1 MYRFVTGLLDSQ
13 QDKQKKQSMYSLAK
27 TIGLP
32 ATFVELRHQATHEQ
46 LPSLLKLR
54 GAAKKAL
61 GWIWEFYWRDLVP
74 VSDTRTGPNQQGV
87 VTGGITGMV
96 MSGSGREENDVLHA
110 AATDSLAVQQLDP
123 ASLPPLSCEEVL
135 VGFMRGKLDE
145 VTARTYLAEHDEA
158 LIIKTTDGIGNSTND
173 MRIMT
178 RALRLVGAMIEGTCP
193 LITKKSSSSATGA
206 ESAAAAAAAGGLGG
220 KGPEGSSGGWHRRSR
235 ESWTPKP
242 IGIV

>member
-74 VSDTRTGPNQQGV
+74 VNDTMTGPNQQGAV
-87 VTGGITGMV
+87 IDNIVGMA
-96 MSGSGREENDVLHA
+96 MSGPGREEHAGLHA
-110 AATDSLAVQQLDP
+110 AADSLAVQHLDL

-135 VGFMRGKLDE
+135 IGFMKRKLDE

-158 LIIKTTDGIGNSTND
+158 LIIKTTDGIGNSTDD

-193 LITKKSSSSATGA
+193 LITKKSSSPATGA
-206 ESAAAAAAAGGLGG
+206 ETAAAAAAAGGLGG
-220 KGPEGSSGGWHRRSR
+220 EGPEGSSGSWHRQSR

>member
-1 MYRFVTGLLDSQ
+1 VTGLLDSQ

-46 LPSLLKLR
+46 LPSLLRLR

-61 GWIWEFYWRDLVP
+61 SWIWDFYWKDLVLAN
-74 VSDTRTGPNQQGV
+74 DTMMNSGKQGA
-87 VTGGITGMV
+87 VTGNTTGMV
-96 MSGSGREENDVLHA
+96 MSGSSTGGNVQPGA
-110 AATDSLAVQQLDP
+110 AAVATNSLAVQQLDL

-135 VGFMRGKLDE
+135 IGFMRGKLDE
-145 VTARTYLAEHDEA
+145 ATARIYLAEHDEA
-158 LIIKTTDGIGNSTND
+158 LIIKTTDAIGNSTDD

-178 RALRLVGAMIEGTCP
+178 RALRLVGAMVEGTCP
-193 LITKKSSSSATGA
+193 LITKKSSTVAVTGA
-206 ESAAAAAAAGGLGG
+206 ETVAAGGGLERKGQG
-220 KGPEGSSGGWHRRSR
+220 KGSGGWHRRSR
-235 ESWTPKP
+235 ESWNPKP